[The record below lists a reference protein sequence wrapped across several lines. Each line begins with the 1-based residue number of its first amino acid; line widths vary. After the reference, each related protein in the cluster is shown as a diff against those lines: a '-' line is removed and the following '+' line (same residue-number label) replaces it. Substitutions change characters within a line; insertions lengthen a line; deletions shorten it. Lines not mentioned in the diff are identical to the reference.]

1 MRGIVTMPCGV
12 NVFARGG
19 VRMGGEHDP
28 QQLRIW
34 LLYWDKIVEST
45 ASTVKVGRSVDFDFL
60 ERIGLYAS
68 HEVPHPGGEL
78 SQIFLESRASAFD
91 ELEASSPG
99 SWAIASADGAWD
111 GEGAD
116 GRRALRVNL
125 MKALPVPD
133 QAVPLEEIIS
143 FREKRRSERDALM
156 ASIDDAY
163 QSVIGAPDR
172 PLAEHTALAKLA
184 AEARSQLDVMA
195 ESKFSYRLCDI
206 AADFNLGA
214 AALCAVGTLALGT
227 AWPAVVGNSLFAG
240 GTVTIGK
247 IAGLLNPK
255 KADTPYRYVAS
266 YHSELFRPE

>member
-1 MRGIVTMPCGV
+1 
-12 NVFARGG
+12 
-19 VRMGGEHDP
+19 MGTDYDP

-34 LLYWDKIVEST
+34 LLYWDKIFEAG
-45 ASTVKVGRSVDFDFL
+45 ASNIRVGRAVDFDFL
-60 ERIGLYAS
+60 ERNGSYAFREMS
-68 HEVPHPGGEL
+68 HPGGEL
-78 SQIFLESRASAFD
+78 SQIFLESRARLFD
-91 ELEASSPG
+91 ELEAVSPG
-99 SWAIASADGAWD
+99 SWAIASSSGAWD
-111 GEGAD
+111 GEEGD
-116 GRRALRVNL
+116 GRRALRVQL

-156 ASIDDAY
+156 ASIDDVY
-163 QSVIGAPDR
+163 QSVVGAPDR

-184 AEARSQLDVMA
+184 VEARSQLDVMA
-195 ESKFSYRLCDI
+195 ESKFSYRLCDM

-227 AWPAVVGNSLFAG
+227 AWPAVVGNSLLAG
-240 GTVTIGK
+240 ATITIGK
-247 IAGLLNPK
+247 IAGLINSK